1 MRTSNNQITK
11 KDLMSIYI
19 RSLSL
24 EYSWNYERQQHM
36 GYCFAMLP
44 AIRRIYEKKEAQ
56 IEAARRHMEFF
67 NTTPYVSTAIMGIS
81 TAMEESNA
89 DNTDFDTSSINSVK
103 VALMGPLAGIGDS
116 MFWGTLRVIATGIGT
131 SLALNGNILGPILFW
146 LIYNIPAYLV
156 RYWCLKFGYG
166 FGTSFLNRIEESGLM
181 PKLTYGA
188 AVIGLMVIGAMIP
201 NMINIQIAGSL
212 GTGESAT
219 AVQAILDGIMPSLLP
234 LLMTLGVYG
243 LLQKKGQGF
252 MGACNPYIPW
262 YHRCVIWHI
271 CGVNQDWE

>member
-44 AIRRIYEKKEAQ
+44 AIKRIYEKKEAQ

-81 TAMEESNA
+81 AAMEESNA
-89 DNTDFDTSSINSVK
+89 DNADFDTSSINSVK

-116 MFWGTLRVIATGIGT
+116 MFEFASALGTVGLSVGITGYDASPVVLWTETVGMLAGRLEIYVI
-131 SLALNGNILGPILFW
+131 F
-146 LIYNIPAYLV
+146 V
-156 RYWCLKFGYG
+156 
-166 FGTSFLNRIEESGLM
+166 
-181 PKLTYGA
+181 A
-188 AVIGLMVIGAMIP
+188 AVQFGREIK
-201 NMINIQIAGSL
+201 
-212 GTGESAT
+212 
-219 AVQAILDGIMPSLLP
+219 DG
-234 LLMTLGVYG
+234 Y
-243 LLQKKGQGF
+243 KKTEG
-252 MGACNPYIPW
+252 
-262 YHRCVIWHI
+262 R
-271 CGVNQDWE
+271 

>member
-44 AIRRIYEKKEAQ
+44 AIKRIYEKKEAQ

-81 TAMEESNA
+81 AAMEESNA
-89 DNTDFDTSSINSVK
+89 DNADFDTSSINSVK

-116 MFWGTLRVIATGIGT
+116 MFWGTLRVIATGI
-131 SLALNGNILGPILFW
+131 
-146 LIYNIPAYLV
+146 IPAYLV

-166 FGTSFLNRIEESGLM
+166 FGTSFLNKVEESGLM
-181 PKLTYGA
+181 PKLTYCA

-212 GTGESAT
+212 GAVDSAT
-219 AVQAILDGIMPSLLP
+219 AVQGSLDGIMPSLLP
-234 LLMTLGVYG
+234 LMMTLGVYG
-243 LLQKKGQGF
+243 LLQKKVKVSWVLVILTSLGII
-252 MGACNPYIPW
+252 GALFGIF
-262 YHRCVIWHI
+262 V
-271 CGVNQDWE
+271 V